1 MARGFR
7 SLRASRAQGREF
19 YFGVQG
25 EGFKGS
31 EGKAEWNA
39 AVLRG

>member
-1 MARGFR
+1 MAKGLG

-25 EGFKGS
+25 DGFNGS
-31 EGKAEWNA
+31 EGKAELSA
-39 AVLRG
+39 AVLTG